1 MENSNKEE
9 YQLNESD
16 ENSEPVS
23 DEEQGGTRILDYTDS
38 EEEKNKKIYNS
49 ELLQLFQVSKI
60 DKELLEIEEERG
72 DLPAKIE
79 LLQEEIKNFEQ
90 IIVKN
95 KQEILKLDSEKENLS
110 NENKNAAKKIDRYD
124 EEKFKVRS
132 NKEYDEITRAIDHLY
147 DQIDRNDTR
156 NNEIEILKTNLA
168 KEIEDTERNKAEI
181 QEDLKEKKQ
190 LLDELNKETEMR
202 ELELKNKRVNIMAR
216 LDAGIVNLYERINKT
231 YTGEA
236 IAILRN
242 ENCSGCFNSIPP
254 QKAIEIK
261 MANQIF
267 VCQTCGRILIDE
279 SIVPENHK
287 V

>member
-110 NENKNAAKKIDRYD
+110 KENKNAAKKIDRYD

-156 NNEIEILKTNLA
+156 NNEIEILKSNLT

-202 ELELKNKRVNIMAR
+202 EMELKNKRVNIMAR

>member
-110 NENKNAAKKIDRYD
+110 KENKNAAKKIDRYD

-156 NNEIEILKTNLA
+156 NNEIEILKSNLT

>member
-156 NNEIEILKTNLA
+156 NNEIEILKSNLT